1 MAFLHSK
8 FYFVIRT
15 EAWKLYFNVQKS
27 YFDTRIG
34 HEYLILTIKILFWNS
49 SLGWVSYFDLKI
61 LILSLELGPNIT
73 FWRLNAILTFEL
85 GPKIVFWHSKSF
97 LTFQSMLTI
106 IFWLS
111 NTILHSNSGQL
122 SHFDIQGPILILET
136 ETEYRILTLKIQ
148 FWHPKL
154 GQISYFNIQYPILT
168 FKLRPNIVIWLT
180 KSYFDI
186 ETGAEYRI
194 LTFKILLLYSEAKY
208 RILTLKILF
217 WQSNWPVKSHFDI
230 QILFDIGTEAK
241 SRILIQNPVL
251 TFEMRPNILFEHS
264 NSYFDIRTEAEY
276 HILIFNIIFWRSNRG
291 RISYIDIQNPILTFD
306 LRPSIVFWHLKSYLT
321 FKTRPNIAFWHLKCG
336 RSSSLDIQN
345 PSLTFKLKPNMAFW
359 HSKFYFDHQTEAE
372 YSILTFKILYWHP
385 K

>member
-1 MAFLHSK
+1 
-8 FYFVIRT
+8 
-15 EAWKLYFNVQKS
+15 
-27 YFDTRIG
+27 
-34 HEYLILTIKILFWNS
+34 
-49 SLGWVSYFDLKI
+49 
-61 LILSLELGPNIT
+61 
-73 FWRLNAILTFEL
+73 
-85 GPKIVFWHSKSF
+85 
-97 LTFQSMLTI
+97 MLTI

-180 KSYFDI
+180 KSYFYI

-217 WQSNWPVKSHFDI
+217 WQSNWSVKSHFDI

-251 TFEMRPNILFEHS
+251 TFEMRPNILFEQS

-291 RISYIDIQNPILTFD
+291 LISYIDIQNPILTFD

-321 FKTRPNIAFWHLKCG
+321 FKTRPNIAFWHSK
-336 RSSSLDIQN
+336 SYFDIWNVADHLLWTFRIPVWHSNWSQIWHFDILN
-345 PSLTFKLKPNMAFW
+345 SILTIKLRLNIVFW
-359 HSKFYFDHQTEAE
+359 HSKSYIDIRNRVE
-372 YSILTFKILYWHP
+372 YRILTFKIQYWHLN
-385 K
+385 